1 MRSFISY
8 PLFTLVQT
16 VQYCTS
22 NTVCVSCSVQPSPP
36 SAVSCERC
44 IRLIEFAKSCEVVAI
59 ATGDPAQDRGAVV
72 TMTTAMAVTSRV
84 FFKFFFLVIQK
95 RGLDSC
101 ESFRLLRVSYVRQRS
116 QTGVLFQKSIKK
128 VFFVVVATKKI

>member
-1 MRSFISY
+1 MQQFISY
-8 PLFTLVQT
+8 PLFTLVQI

-22 NTVCVSCSVQPSPP
+22 NTVCVSCSVQLSPP
-36 SAVSCERC
+36 SAVSCECC

-72 TMTTAMAVTSRV
+72 TMTTAMAVTRRV
-84 FFKFFFLVIQK
+84 FFLVMQK

-101 ESFRLLRVSYVRQRS
+101 ESLRHVRKLLRVSYVQR
-116 QTGVLFQKSIKK
+116 
-128 VFFVVVATKKI
+128 